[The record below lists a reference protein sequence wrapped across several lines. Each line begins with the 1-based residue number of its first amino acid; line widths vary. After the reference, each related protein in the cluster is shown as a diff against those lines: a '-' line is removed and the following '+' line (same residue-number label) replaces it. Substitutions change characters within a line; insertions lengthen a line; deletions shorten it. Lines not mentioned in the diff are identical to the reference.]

1 MNKHVEYDSDAKI
14 TAMGWSPTMW
24 QPLIHAQNVP
34 ATGVPVPTLDQHA
47 SKKWSIEPNDAR
59 EGTLLDGLF

>member
-14 TAMGWSPTMW
+14 IAVGWSPTVW

-47 SKKWSIEPNDAR
+47 GRNEA
-59 EGTLLDGLF
+59 